1 MIMTDRLCLVTG
13 ATAGIGRVTAHA
25 LAAMGAEVVVAG
37 RNPPK
42 AEATVR
48 QIVAE
53 TGNPHVHFLIADFS
67 VPSTIREMARQF
79 RQQFDR
85 LDVLVNNAGGFYP
98 RRRETADGIEMTFAV
113 NHLGPFLLTNLVL
126 DVMVESAPARIVN
139 VSSAAHR
146 MGTLDF
152 DDLGFRRGYSGMK
165 AYGRSKLAN
174 VLFTYELARRL
185 EGTGVTVNALHP
197 GHVATD
203 IWRSNFPLIG
213 WLVKPLMQLVA
224 VGEGEGAQTSIYLAC
239 SAEVE
244 GVTGQYLVNQQ
255 PVNSSAESYAVQVAQ
270 RLWDTSASI
279 VGLDN

>member
-25 LAAMGAEVVVAG
+25 LAAMGAKVVVAG

-42 AEATVR
+42 AEAVVR
-48 QIVAE
+48 QIVTE
-53 TGNPHVHFLIADFS
+53 TGNPNVHCLIADFAF
-67 VPSTIREMARQF
+67 PSAIREMARQF

-98 RRRETADGIEMTFAV
+98 RRQETASGIEMTFAV
-113 NHLGPFLLTNLVL
+113 NHLGPFLLTHLL
-126 DVMVESAPARIVN
+126 LEVMVESAPARIVN

-152 DDLGFRRGYSGMK
+152 DDLGFRHGYSGMK

-185 EGTGVTVNALHP
+185 EGTRVTVNALHP

-203 IWRSNFPLIG
+203 IWRTNFSLIG
-213 WLVKPLMQLVA
+213 WLLKPLMELVA

-239 SAEVE
+239 SGDVE
-244 GVTGQYLVNQQ
+244 GMTGQYFASQR
-255 PVNSSAESYAVQVAQ
+255 PVRSSAESYDVKVAQ
-270 RLWDTSASI
+270 RLWEVSTLMVRLAA
-279 VGLDN
+279 